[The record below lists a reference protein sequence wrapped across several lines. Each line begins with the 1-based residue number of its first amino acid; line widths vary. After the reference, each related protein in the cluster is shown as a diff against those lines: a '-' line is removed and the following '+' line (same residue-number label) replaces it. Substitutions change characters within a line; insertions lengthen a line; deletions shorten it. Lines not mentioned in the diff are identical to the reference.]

1 LALVDSTSKVMAYRS
16 LKCDGEDT
24 ECSDW
29 FSDLHTKVYRHLPKG
44 DGFGIEEVRAS
55 VQFAYDN

>member
-1 LALVDSTSKVMAYRS
+1 MAYRS